1 MQLLNLKQARWLSLG
16 FMFGGLLLLLSLRL
30 LTCFV
35 AGFLVYE
42 IVNLLT
48 PHFQKIISGKRA
60 RWVVVAIIS
69 TLVVSVLSLLF
80 GSLTGIVMQEMRDTS
95 AFNARI
101 GLILNDVQRHI
112 MVYLPGYLPVS
123 VEELQHEFMRWV
135 QEHIVMLQ
143 TMGKDFLHGF
153 VTMLIGMVLGAIG
166 SLYNVQEDT
175 DKPLLKSELMR
186 RVSLLSMSFRNIVF
200 AQVKISSVNTILSA
214 VFILGILPC
223 FGVHLPFAKT
233 LVVLTFIFGLI
244 PVIGNLISNSI
255 VFISGLSI
263 SLPVALVALVYL
275 MLIHKLEYF
284 LNAQIVG
291 TRIKAHA
298 WEILLAML
306 VFEAAFGIPGV
317 IAAPIYYAYLKSE
330 LKEATLI

>member
-16 FMFGGLLLLLSLRL
+16 FMFGGLLLLLLLRL

-42 IVNLLT
+42 IVNMLT

-69 TLVVSVLSLLF
+69 TLVMSVLSLLF

-153 VTMLIGMVLGAIG
+153 VTMLIGMVLGAIV

-214 VFILGILPC
+214 VFILGVLSC
-223 FGVHLPFAKT
+223 FGVHMPFAKT

-263 SLPVALVALVYL
+263 SLPVALAALVYL

-298 WEILLAML
+298 WEILLAMF

-330 LKEATLI
+330 LKEAALI

>member
-1 MQLLNLKQARWLSLG
+1 MQLLNLKQARLVSL
-16 FMFGGLLLLLSLRL
+16 FFIMGGLLLLLPLRL
-30 LTCFV
+30 LTCFIS
-35 AGFLVYE
+35 GFLVYE

-48 PHFQKIISGKRA
+48 PYFQRIVSGKRA

-69 TLVVSVLSLLF
+69 TVVVSMLSLFF
-80 GSLTGIVMQEMRDTS
+80 GSLAGIVMQEMRNTS
-95 AFNARI
+95 AFNSRI
-101 GLILNDVQRHI
+101 GQILNDVQHHI
-112 MVYLPGYLPVS
+112 MVYMPGYLPVS
-123 VEELQHEFMRWV
+123 VEELQREFMRWV

-143 TMGKDFLHGF
+143 SMGKDFLHGF
-153 VTMLIGMVLGAIG
+153 VTMLIGMVLGAIV
-166 SLYNVQEDT
+166 SLYNVRED
-175 DKPLLKSELMR
+175 KENPLLKSELMR
-186 RVSLLSMSFRNIVF
+186 RVTLLSSSFRNIVF

-214 VFILGILPC
+214 VFILGVLPSC
-223 FGVHLPFAKT
+223 GVHLPFSKT
-233 LVVLTFIFGLI
+233 LVVLTFIFGLV

-263 SLPVALVALVYL
+263 SLPVALAALVYL

-306 VFEAAFGIPGV
+306 VFEAAFGISGV

-330 LKEATLI
+330 LKEAALI